1 MIVFM
6 KKLRGVLKMKK
17 VTQIEVGIEEVGKA
31 LGIKD
36 KITGW
41 DIGSDDKIVIFLEDE
56 EI

>member
-1 MIVFM
+1 MN
-6 KKLRGVLKMKK
+6 KT
-17 VTQIEVGIEEVGKA
+17 TQIEVGIEEVGKA

-41 DIGSDDKIVIFLEDE
+41 DIGFDDQIVIYLEDE

>member
-1 MIVFM
+1 M
-6 KKLRGVLKMKK
+6 KKI
-17 VTQIEVGIEEVGKA
+17 TQIEVGIDEVGKA

-41 DIGSDDKIVIFLEDE
+41 DVGSNDQIVIFLEDE

>member
-1 MIVFM
+1 M
-6 KKLRGVLKMKK
+6 KKA
-17 VTQIEVGIEEVGKA
+17 TQIEVGIEEVGKA